1 MSQQQ
6 RHQLGLIA
14 VPSTE
19 PCLQL
24 GTGYQELLTAWE
36 AVHGASSILLLSASA
51 LDSLV
56 LAVHV
61 ESLVTGQKGVSD
73 TVNK

>member
-14 VPSTE
+14 VPSTK
-19 PCLQL
+19 PGLQL
-24 GTGYQELLTAWE
+24 RTAEHELLTAWE
-36 AVHGASSILLLSASA
+36 VVHGACSILLLSASA

-61 ESLVTGQKGVSD
+61 ESLDTGQ
-73 TVNK
+73 